1 MMKKSSSNKSIFKLV
16 FLFPVLLI
24 SVYLISCSKDD
35 SIKDDAER
43 ANVVLTTKDGE
54 TVELKNTEN
63 ANDYDVENI
72 EKVEVFKNSE
82 GNTGSINT
90 GQENGEVFL
99 IVEEMPK
106 FEGEEVALRQFIA
119 DNVKYPEEAKKK
131 GESGKVY
138 VRFVVNK
145 EGAVEQVSIARG
157 VSPSLNAEAIRVV
170 QSIPAKW
177 TPGKQKG
184 EPVAVY
190 FTVPINFRLN

>member
-1 MMKKSSSNKSIFKLV
+1 M
-16 FLFPVLLI
+16 FPVLLI